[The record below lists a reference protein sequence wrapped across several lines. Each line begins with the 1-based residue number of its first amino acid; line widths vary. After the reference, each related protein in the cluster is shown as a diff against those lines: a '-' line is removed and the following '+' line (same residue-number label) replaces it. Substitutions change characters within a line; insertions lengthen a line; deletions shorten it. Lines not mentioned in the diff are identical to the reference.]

1 MLAIIKETLKN
12 PLAAFQRIK
21 GRLAARKDRQ
31 KHEKEKLKI
40 EQKTKHLT
48 LSVAEL
54 FMQEN
59 TAEGCNR
66 YDIIVRLL
74 AIECEK
80 GSNDY
85 GWDLYRKMQESRMGT
100 DNLEGRI
107 LQFKKLICSYD
118 NGGYDTSSEIE
129 VDSDL
134 HLIDGSH
141 RMAMALYH
149 NLPTINVKVRPYKY
163 DCFYGIE
170 FFKINGFSKE
180 ECNIIQNRY
189 KDVLKAG
196 INQAFICTLW
206 HPIRNYFDEITKHL
220 ELFGKVLEVK
230 DFVLSEHNYRY
241 YTKSIYHVDDI
252 ADWKVEK
259 KIGYM
264 IAEKSQYYQL
274 RMIAI
279 ELTNPDFRL
288 KGATNGTLSRRCEFI
303 KQLMRNAYK
312 KKIDNYFHD
321 IIMHIG
327 DNFYQNEF
335 LYHLMSMPSIDVKTI
350 LSNIRQYNY
359 VLTKTDVEY
368 MPSDFPA
375 HYPLGKDIDIICAD
389 KYEYDQVLSSVKRDI
404 EKYGDAYNLRFIEKK
419 DENSIVYRTL
429 LRLELEN
436 MLVFQ
441 FDIAYRIENLPDN
454 FSIDLCNKRIEK
466 NGYYIPELSKELIVR
481 IFEVIYHPEK
491 TQHIKYIK
499 DHIYEMGEFINNKYL
514 TNDARDLI
522 AQIKA
527 GTLIDESCYY
537 EQK

>member
-1 MLAIIKETLKN
+1 MKN
-12 PLAAFQRIK
+12 PLTEFQRIK
-21 GRLAARKDRQ
+21 VRLAAKKDRQ
-31 KHEKEKLKI
+31 KHEEEKLKI
-40 EQKTKHLT
+40 EQETKHLT

-59 TAEGCNR
+59 TAEGFNR
-66 YDIIVRLL
+66 YDMIVRLL

-80 GSNDY
+80 GLNDY
-85 GWDLYRKMQESRMGT
+85 GWDLYRKMQESRMGS
-100 DNLEGRI
+100 DNLENRVSR
-107 LQFKKLICSYD
+107 FKKLISSYD

-129 VDSDL
+129 LDSDL

-189 KDVLKAG
+189 KDVLETG

-220 ELFGKVLEVK
+220 ELFGKVLKVK

-252 ADWKVEK
+252 SDWKVEK
-259 KIGYM
+259 KIEYM

-288 KGATNGTLSRRCEFI
+288 KDATNGTLSRRCEFI

-312 KKIDNYFHD
+312 KKIENYFHD

-335 LYHLMSMPSIDVKTI
+335 LYHLMSMSSIDMKTI
-350 LSNIRQYNY
+350 LSDIRQYNY

-368 MPSDFPA
+368 MPSDFPE
-375 HYPLGKDIDIICAD
+375 HYPLGKDIDIVCAD
-389 KYEYDQVLSSVKRDI
+389 KYEYDKVLSSVKRDI
-404 EKYGDAYNLRFIEKK
+404 ERYGDTYNLRFVEKK
-419 DENSIVYRTL
+419 DEKGTVYRVL
-429 LRLELEN
+429 LRLELKN

-441 FDIAYRIENLPDN
+441 FDITYRIGSLPDD
-454 FSIDLCNKRIEK
+454 FSADLCSGKTEM
-466 NGYYIPELSKELIVR
+466 NGYYVPELSRELIVR
-481 IFEVIYHPEK
+481 IYEIIDHPEK
-491 TQHIKYIK
+491 SHHIRYVK
-499 DHIYEMGEFINNKYL
+499 DHFSDLDKVLNNKYL
-514 TNDARDLI
+514 TDDAKNLI
-522 AQIKA
+522 AQIEA
-527 GTLIDESCYY
+527 GILIDKACYY
-537 EQK
+537 E